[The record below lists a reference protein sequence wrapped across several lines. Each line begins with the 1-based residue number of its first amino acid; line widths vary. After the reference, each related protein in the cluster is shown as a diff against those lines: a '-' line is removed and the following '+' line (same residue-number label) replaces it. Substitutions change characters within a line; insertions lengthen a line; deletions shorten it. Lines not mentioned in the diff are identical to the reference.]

1 MRTLT
6 LMHRIGRDVDTIL
19 MDGDIYI
26 PSNNTFYILSKYIV
40 TSETP
45 RGMEDGDKRMRK
57 MRELLSFRGRDP
69 VLRNHPD
76 LDRYAQELVILC
88 QLHKDGKGMTDARPP
103 RCPKCGHELKPTA
116 TGGGATCN
124 TEFWCWGCVKSYRE
138 IKGKEGDTVS

>member
-40 TSETP
+40 PSETP

-57 MRELLSFRGRDP
+57 
-69 VLRNHPD
+69 V
-76 LDRYAQELVILC
+76 
-88 QLHKDGKGMTDARPP
+88 
-103 RCPKCGHELKPTA
+103 
-116 TGGGATCN
+116 
-124 TEFWCWGCVKSYRE
+124 
-138 IKGKEGDTVS
+138 

>member
-40 TSETP
+40 PSETP

-57 MRELLSFRGRDP
+57 VRELLSFRGRDP

-76 LDRYAQELVILC
+76 MDRDSQELLILC
-88 QLHKDGKGMTDARPP
+88 QLHEDGEGMTDARPP

-124 TEFWCWGCVKSYRE
+124 SEFWCWGCAMSYRE
-138 IKGKEGDTVS
+138 IKGREGDTVS

>member
-26 PSNNTFYILSKYIV
+26 PSNNTFYIVSKYIV

-57 MRELLSFRGRDP
+57 
-69 VLRNHPD
+69 V
-76 LDRYAQELVILC
+76 
-88 QLHKDGKGMTDARPP
+88 
-103 RCPKCGHELKPTA
+103 
-116 TGGGATCN
+116 
-124 TEFWCWGCVKSYRE
+124 
-138 IKGKEGDTVS
+138 